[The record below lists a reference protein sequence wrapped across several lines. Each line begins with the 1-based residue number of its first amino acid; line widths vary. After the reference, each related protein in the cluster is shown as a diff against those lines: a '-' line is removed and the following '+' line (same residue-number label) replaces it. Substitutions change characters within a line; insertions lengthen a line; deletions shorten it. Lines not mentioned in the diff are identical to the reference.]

1 MSHALPSHS
10 RSRSYL
16 VGEPYHWV
24 VDQEFTDR
32 VLEAHPSMR
41 RTAMANVAFADSAVR
56 RLAGLKITQF
66 LNVGS
71 GVPSGTSA
79 HQVWPV
85 S

>member
-1 MSHALPSHS
+1 
-10 RSRSYL
+10 
-16 VGEPYHWV
+16 
-24 VDQEFTDR
+24 
-32 VLEAHPSMR
+32 MR